1 MLKAPDQRLAPQ
13 AYGRILDLILS
24 RKAAPGDLLNE
35 RALAEMLDMSR
46 TPIRDAL
53 LMLEGEGLLVRQG
66 RRGLQVKQMRLED
79 MVDALQIRLLLEPAI
94 ARLAAGHVAEDALD
108 ALDAGFARLLAT
120 AEANGG
126 GVDRDEARALD
137 DRLHG
142 LICDTAG
149 NPQLSSIVRTLRRQ
163 TQIFDIRSLPERA
176 ISTCREHMAII
187 EALRTGDGDRAARA
201 MTQHI
206 DGVRASIVARL
217 GRR

>member
-1 MLKAPDQRLAPQ
+1 MLNAPDQRLAPQ

-24 RKAAPGDLLNE
+24 RRAAPGDLLNE
-35 RALAEMLDMSR
+35 RALAEMLEMSR

-53 LMLEGEGLLVRQG
+53 LMLEAEGLLVRQG
-66 RRGLQVKQMRLED
+66 RRGLQVKQMRIED
-79 MVDALQIRLLLEPAI
+79 MMDALQIRLLLEPAI
-94 ARLAAGHVAEDALD
+94 ARMAAGNVAEDALD
-108 ALDAGFARLLAT
+108 ALAAGFGRLLAA

-142 LICDTAG
+142 LVSDTAG

-163 TQIFDIRSLPERA
+163 TQIFDIKSLPERA
-176 ISTCREHMAII
+176 TGTCREHIAII
-187 EALRTGDGDRAARA
+187 EALRSGEADLAARA
-201 MTQHI
+201 MAQHV

>member
-1 MLKAPDQRLAPQ
+1 MLNAPDQRLAPQ
-13 AYGRILDLILS
+13 AYGQILDLILS

-35 RALAEMLDMSR
+35 RALAEMLEMSR

-53 LMLEGEGLLVRQG
+53 LMLEAEGLLVRQG

-79 MVDALQIRLLLEPAI
+79 MMDALQIRLLLEPAI
-94 ARLAAGHVAEDALD
+94 ARMAAGNVAEDALD
-108 ALDAGFARLLAT
+108 ALAEGFGRLLAA

-142 LICDTAG
+142 LVSDTAG

-176 ISTCREHMAII
+176 TSTCREHMAII
-187 EALRTGDGDRAARA
+187 EALRSGKGDRAARA
-201 MTQHI
+201 MAKHI